1 MAPPTSNPALPPSQ
15 PAARH
20 PPTPPYKVLEES
32 EKQWLFTEEELKRTP
47 SVADGMLP
55 ETEREL
61 RGKGINFILQVGIML
76 KLPQLTLSTAAV
88 FFNRFLMRLS
98 LVDKGGRKA
107 LHQYQIAATAVFLA
121 TKVEENCRKV
131 KELVIACC
139 RVAQKNPNLVV
150 DEQSK
155 DYWRWKDTI
164 LLNEDILLELLCF
177 DLTIEGPHKIFY
189 EYLKHHGIEH
199 HRELRNAGWAFL
211 NDAIL
216 TQLCL
221 LFNSRTIAAAALYCA
236 ARFCSCE
243 LPNGPKDASWWE
255 MHHVRL
261 KDIKRACNYMVDCYE
276 NTPLRPGME
285 AIYVSLRS
293 PISLDDPTAE
303 GGGLDEERTR
313 LRISSQTPNTPA
325 LAGPLGSSSM
335 ERSVSAESATSLKR
349 RREVEDAG
357 MLGPSNGDAPPPPPE
372 KRIKVEIPERVR
384 EEEATRVQNGNSKN
398 KNGKLDDDDNVS
410 EEGELEE

>member
-1 MAPPTSNPALPPSQ
+1 PVLPSSQ

-20 PPTPPYKVLEES
+20 PPTLPYKVLEET
-32 EKQWLFTEEELKRTP
+32 EKQWLFSEDELRRTP
-47 SVADGMLP
+47 SVADGMTP

-61 RGKGINFILQVGIML
+61 RGKGVNFISQVGIML

-88 FFNRFLMRLS
+88 FFNRFLMRNS
-98 LVDKGGRKA
+98 LVDKPGRKA
-107 LHQYQIAATAVFLA
+107 LHHYQVAATAVFLA

-139 RVAQKNPNLVV
+139 RVAQKNPNLIV

-164 LLNEDILLELLCF
+164 LLNEDVLLENLCF
-177 DLTIEGPHKIFY
+177 DLTIEAPHKIFY
-189 EYLKHHGIEH
+189 EYLKLHGVEH

-221 LFNSRTIAAAALYCA
+221 LFPSRTIAAAALYCA
-236 ARFCSCE
+236 ARYCAVAFPDS
-243 LPNGPKDASWWE
+243 PPGRPWWE
-255 MHHVRL
+255 MHGVRL
-261 KDIKRACNYMVDCYE
+261 TDIRRACKYMVNCYE

-293 PISLDDPTAE
+293 P
-303 GGGLDEERTR
+303 
-313 LRISSQTPNTPA
+313 
-325 LAGPLGSSSM
+325 
-335 ERSVSAESATSLKR
+335 
-349 RREVEDAG
+349 
-357 MLGPSNGDAPPPPPE
+357 
-372 KRIKVEIPERVR
+372 
-384 EEEATRVQNGNSKN
+384 
-398 KNGKLDDDDNVS
+398 
-410 EEGELEE
+410 